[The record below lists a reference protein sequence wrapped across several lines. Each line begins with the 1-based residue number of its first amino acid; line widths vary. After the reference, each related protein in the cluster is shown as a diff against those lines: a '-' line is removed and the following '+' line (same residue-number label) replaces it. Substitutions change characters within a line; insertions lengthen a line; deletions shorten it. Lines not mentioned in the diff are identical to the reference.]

1 MYKCTCIYRYDII
14 LHVHTCVY
22 THVHSY
28 IIHIHVTHVGNDHS
42 FPSVD
47 REDDT
52 HGLSLTPP
60 TCSPYVQ

>member
-1 MYKCTCIYRYDII
+1 MTLFYMYI
-14 LHVHTCVY
+14 HVY